1 MYSNVAIIALLALTQ
16 CINADSA
23 SSEVIFDLTDK
34 PVTSETR
41 ILYDKIEVNSV
52 VLDAI
57 ETSGVA
63 LLMLGVQE
71 LKVLDQDFGKI
82 FVFDHT
88 GRLKRTELGAG
99 QGPGELPGGLAMFLA
114 TNPNNPDV
122 NYLIGG
128 SYDVY
133 EFDGEWQ
140 RQRFTR
146 IRWIHRKPV
155 EVLGKNPDPTDHRSY
170 DLGYYV
176 NRRLG
181 ATSTHLYLTLISGYP
196 LDTEF
201 NSTTHLFANQARV
214 LGRMRLS
221 DGQVD
226 TILGRLSPIYAAD
239 ERYRTFDFFHP
250 EILSDEMMLITYM
263 PDSLI
268 YTIDLPFTV
277 TGAFGRS
284 GRDMN
289 LDYQAFPESREEEDL
304 RAHLIQEFESR
315 GFYTSLR
322 HIKERGL
329 VFRTYTRGSHS
340 PNDGLQIYQSQVLIA
355 DVDVPKGFKIAGYAE
370 PYFYSEPMYDKDSD
384 RFTIHSFALTPA
396 NP

>member
-16 CINADSA
+16 FINADSA

-133 EFDGEWQ
+133 EFDG
-140 RQRFTR
+140 
-146 IRWIHRKPV
+146 
-155 EVLGKNPDPTDHRSY
+155 
-170 DLGYYV
+170 
-176 NRRLG
+176 
-181 ATSTHLYLTLISGYP
+181 
-196 LDTEF
+196 
-201 NSTTHLFANQARV
+201 
-214 LGRMRLS
+214 
-221 DGQVD
+221 
-226 TILGRLSPIYAAD
+226 
-239 ERYRTFDFFHP
+239 
-250 EILSDEMMLITYM
+250 
-263 PDSLI
+263 
-268 YTIDLPFTV
+268 
-277 TGAFGRS
+277 
-284 GRDMN
+284 
-289 LDYQAFPESREEEDL
+289 
-304 RAHLIQEFESR
+304 
-315 GFYTSLR
+315 
-322 HIKERGL
+322 
-329 VFRTYTRGSHS
+329 
-340 PNDGLQIYQSQVLIA
+340 
-355 DVDVPKGFKIAGYAE
+355 
-370 PYFYSEPMYDKDSD
+370 
-384 RFTIHSFALTPA
+384 
-396 NP
+396 

>member
-1 MYSNVAIIALLALTQ
+1 MKLLFFACAILFLATQ
-16 CINADSA
+16 CAKTDFA
-23 SSEVIFDLTDK
+23 TSEEIFDLANK

-41 ILYDKIEVNSV
+41 ILYEEIEFKTV

-63 LLMLGVQE
+63 LLMPSVQE

-82 FVFDHT
+82 FVFDRT
-88 GRLKRTELGAG
+88 GRLIRTELGAG

-114 TNPNNPDV
+114 NNPNNPDV

-155 EVLGKNPDPTDHRSY
+155 EVLGKDPDPTDHRSY
-170 DLGYYV
+170 NLGYNV
-176 NRRLG
+176 NTRLG
-181 ATSTHLYLTLISGYP
+181 ATSTHLYLPLISSFP
-196 LDTEF
+196 TDTEF
-201 NSTTHLFANQARV
+201 NLTTDNFASQARI
-214 LGRMRLS
+214 LGRMQFG

-226 TILGRLSPIYAAD
+226 TIIGRLSPIFAN
-239 ERYRTFDFFHP
+239 EKRYRPFSFFYY
-250 EILSDEMMLITYM
+250 EILSDQHMLITYM

-268 YTIDLPFTV
+268 YTIDLPFNV

-289 LDYQAFPESREEEDL
+289 LDYQAFSESRKEEDL
-304 RAHLIQEFESR
+304 RTHFNQERESR
-315 GFYTSLR
+315 GYYTSLR
-322 HIKERGL
+322 HIPERGL
-329 VFRTYTRGSHS
+329 VLRSYTRGSHS
-340 PNDGLQIYQSQVLIA
+340 PNDGLQIYQNQV
-355 DVDVPKGFKIAGYAE
+355 
-370 PYFYSEPMYDKDSD
+370 
-384 RFTIHSFALTPA
+384 
-396 NP
+396 

>member
-1 MYSNVAIIALLALTQ
+1 MKQIPLLLIALLATQ
-16 CINADSA
+16 CAKTDSA
-23 SSEVIFDLTDK
+23 SSDEIFNLANK
-34 PVTSETR
+34 PVTSKTE
-41 ILYDKIEVNSV
+41 ILYGRIELNSIL
-52 VLDAI
+52 LDAI

-63 LLMLGVQE
+63 LLLPSVQE

-82 FVFDHT
+82 FVFDRN
-88 GRLKRTELGAG
+88 GSLKRTELGAG

-114 TNPNNPDV
+114 TNPDNPNV

-133 EFDGEWQ
+133 EFDGDWQ

-146 IRWIHRKPV
+146 IRWIQRKPV
-155 EVLGKNPDPTDHRSY
+155 ETLWKNPDPTDQRSY
-170 DLGYYV
+170 NLGYGV
-176 NRRLG
+176 NTRLG
-181 ATSTHLYLTLISGYP
+181 ATSTHLYLPLISSFP
-196 LDTEF
+196 TDTEF
-201 NSTTHLFANQARV
+201 NSTTDLFASQARV
-214 LGRMRLS
+214 FGRMRFS

-226 TILGRLSPIYAAD
+226 TIFGRYSPIYAV
-239 ERYRTFDFFHP
+239 EEKYRSFSFFHF
-250 EILSDEMMLITYM
+250 EMLPDKQMLITYM

-304 RAHLIQEFESR
+304 RTHFNQERESR
-315 GFYTSLR
+315 GYYTSLR
-322 HIKERGL
+322 HIPERGL
-329 VFRTYTRGSHS
+329 VLRSYTRGSHS
-340 PNDGLQIYQSQVLIA
+340 PNDGLQIYQNQILIA
-355 DVDVPKGFKIAGYAE
+355 DVDVPKGFKIAGYTE

-384 RFTIHSFALTPA
+384 RFTIHSFELTSA

>member
-23 SSEVIFDLTDK
+23 SSEEIFDLANK

-41 ILYDKIEVNSV
+41 ILYEEIEFNTVA
-52 VLDAI
+52 LDAI

-63 LLMLGVQE
+63 LLMPGAQE

-82 FVFDHT
+82 FVFDRT

-133 EFDGEWQ
+133 EFDGDWQ

-155 EVLGKNPDPTDHRSY
+155 EVLGNDPTDHRSY
-170 DLGYYV
+170 NLGYNV
-176 NRRLG
+176 NTRLG
-181 ATSTHLYLTLISGYP
+181 ATSTHLYLPLISGFP
-196 LDTEF
+196 TDTEF
-201 NSTTHLFANQARV
+201 NSTTHFFANQARV
-214 LGRMRLS
+214 FGRMRFS

-226 TILGRLSPIYAAD
+226 TIFGRLSPIFAN
-239 ERYRTFDFFHP
+239 EKRYRPFSFFYY
-250 EILSDEMMLITYM
+250 EILSDEHMLITYM

-268 YTIDLPFTV
+268 YTIDLPFNV

-289 LDYQAFPESREEEDL
+289 LEYQAFPESREEEDL
-304 RAHLIQEFESR
+304 RTHFNQEWESR
-315 GFYTSLR
+315 GHYSSLR
-322 HIKERGL
+322 HIPERGL
-329 VFRTYTRGSHS
+329 VLRSYTRGSHS
-340 PNDGLQIYQSQVLIA
+340 PNDGLQIYQNQVLIA

-384 RFTIHSFALTPA
+384 RFAFHTFELNQI

>member
-41 ILYDKIEVNSV
+41 ILYDKIEVNTV

-239 ERYRTFDFFHP
+239 GRYRTFSFFHP

-268 YTIDLPFTV
+268 YTIDLPFNV

-289 LDYQAFPESREEEDL
+289 LEYQAFPESREEEDL
-304 RAHLIQEFESR
+304 RTHFNQEWESR
-315 GFYTSLR
+315 GHYTSLR
-322 HIKERGL
+322 HIPERGL
-329 VFRTYTRGSHS
+329 VLRSYTRGSHS

-355 DVDVPKGFKIAGYAE
+355 DVDVPKGFKIAGYAK
-370 PYFYSEPMYDKDSD
+370 PDFYSEPMYDKDSD

>member
-1 MYSNVAIIALLALTQ
+1 MKRFYIVAIVATVTQ
-16 CINADSA
+16 CAEKDSTTSKDVFNLA
-23 SSEVIFDLTDK
+23 DK

-41 ILYDKIEVNSV
+41 ILYEKIELNSV

-63 LLMLGVQE
+63 LLMPSVQE

-82 FVFDHT
+82 FVFDRT

-99 QGPGELPGGLAMFLA
+99 QGPGELPGGLAMFWA
-114 TNPNNPDV
+114 TNPDNSEI

-133 EFDGEWQ
+133 EFDKDWQ

-146 IRWIHRKPV
+146 IRWIQRKPV
-155 EVLGKNPDPTDHRSY
+155 ESLVKSPDPTDHRSY
-170 DLGYYV
+170 NLPYGMI
-176 NRRLG
+176 NRIG
-181 ATSTHLYLTLISGYP
+181 ATSTHLYLPIISFFP
-196 LDTEF
+196 SNSAF
-201 NSTTHLFANQARV
+201 NLSTDLFASDAR
-214 LGRMRLS
+214 LFGRMRLS

-226 TILGRLSPIYAAD
+226 TIIGRFSPIYAN
-239 ERYRTFDFFHP
+239 EEKYRPLSFFHS
-250 EILSDEMMLITYM
+250 EILSDKQMLITYM

-277 TGAFGRS
+277 SGAFGRS

-289 LDYQAFPESREEEDL
+289 LEYQAFSESREEEDL
-304 RAHLIQEFESR
+304 RTHYNQERESR
-315 GFYTSLR
+315 GYYTSLR
-322 HIKERGL
+322 YIQEREL
-329 VFRTYTRGSHS
+329 VLRSYTRGSHS
-340 PNDGLQIYQSQVLIA
+340 PNDGLQIYQNQILIA

-370 PYFYSEPMYDKDSD
+370 PYFYSEPMYDNDSD
-384 RFTIHSFALTPA
+384 RFTIHSFELTSA